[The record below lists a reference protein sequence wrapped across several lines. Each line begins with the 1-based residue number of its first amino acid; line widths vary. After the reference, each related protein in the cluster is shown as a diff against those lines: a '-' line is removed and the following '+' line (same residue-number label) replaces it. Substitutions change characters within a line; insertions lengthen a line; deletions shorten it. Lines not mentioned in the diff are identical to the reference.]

1 MTWPTQ
7 TISTANLDAGA
18 DEPRL
23 ARADLYSAV
32 QSVNALITTVNL
44 GAAADGNFL
53 KFVTNGNIYPH
64 DHYNTVNSYT
74 QQQRI
79 TQANLTISSGVVSW
93 NLNTQQAAQITLTQN
108 VTFSNPTNQQAGGTY
123 TVLVKQDGTGGRT
136 ITFGNAYLWQN
147 NSAPVLT
154 SASSAVD
161 LLVFYSD
168 GTKMYGSATRNFK

>member
-23 ARADLYSAV
+23 ARADILGAV
-32 QSVNALITTVNL
+32 QSLNALITTVSL

-64 DHYNTVNSYT
+64 DAYATVNSYT

-79 TQANLTISSGVVSW
+79 TQANLSISSGVVSW
-93 NLNTQQAAQITLTQN
+93 NLNTHQAAQITLTQN
-108 VTFSNPTNQQAGGTY
+108 VTVNNPTNQQAGGTY
-123 TVLVKQDGTGGRT
+123 TMLVRQDGTGSRT
-136 ITFGNAYLWQN
+136 ITWGNAYTWQN
-147 NSAPVLT
+147 NSQPVLT

-168 GTKMYGSATRNFK
+168 GTKMLGSATRNFK

>member
-23 ARADLYSAV
+23 ARADLLQSV
-32 QSVNALITTVNL
+32 QAVNALITTVNL
-44 GAAADGNFL
+44 GSAADGNFL
-53 KFVTNGNIYPH
+53 KFVTNSNIYAH
-64 DHYNTVNSYT
+64 DHYATVNSYT

-79 TQANLTISSGVVSW
+79 TQANLTVSSGSVAW
-93 NLNTQQAAQITLTQN
+93 NLNTNQTAQITLNQN
-108 VTFSNPTNQQAGGTY
+108 VTFSNPTNQLAGGTY

-147 NSAPVLT
+147 GVAPTLT
-154 SASSAVD
+154 SAGDSVD

-168 GTKMYGSATRNFK
+168 GTKMYGSMTRNFK